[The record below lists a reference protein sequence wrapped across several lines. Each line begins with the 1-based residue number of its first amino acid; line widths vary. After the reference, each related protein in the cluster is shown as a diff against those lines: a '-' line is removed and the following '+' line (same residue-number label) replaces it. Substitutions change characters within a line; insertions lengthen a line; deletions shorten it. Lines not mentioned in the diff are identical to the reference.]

1 MKTKVANHVRL
12 ALCVLAIIVSGCRSG
27 SVISDSPT
35 AVSASLQSRLAQQ
48 PITSRAKNVILFIG
62 DGMGISTITAGRI
75 YDGQQRGL
83 SGEEHQLS
91 FESFPHSGLVKVY
104 NTNQQV
110 PDSAGTATAI
120 FSGTKTRAGV
130 IGIGP
135 IPERGDC
142 AGVAQ
147 HSLESLLDMAEI
159 RGLATGIV
167 TTTRLT
173 HATPAAL
180 YAHTP
185 DRDWES
191 DEDFPPGD
199 SNSGCVDIARQLV
212 EYDRGDG
219 PDVVLGGGWKTLVG
233 PDHGGERIDRRH
245 LPNEWRERAPGRTVA
260 RTSRELESAP
270 ETGQLLGIFS
280 RSHLEYMALRDERHA
295 DQPTLT
301 QMTLAALDR
310 LKKAGAGYLLMV
322 EGGRIDHGHHDGYAG
337 RALAEMAEFNRA
349 IAATMDRINT
359 DETLVMVTADHSHG
373 FTMAGYATRG
383 NPILGYVRGND
394 DRGNPQ
400 PEPAIA
406 QDGHPYTT
414 LGYAHGEGAIRG
426 NRGRPETGVLAM
438 QQATVR
444 TEFTDHKGVKYVS
457 ETHSGEDVA
466 VFAQGPWA
474 HLATGV
480 LEQDL
485 LFDIVTYA
493 LGW

>member
-1 MKTKVANHVRL
+1 MKTHTRSWIWIALVTPVLFGCGSQLVR
-12 ALCVLAIIVSGCRSG
+12 SEE
-27 SVISDSPT
+27 
-35 AVSASLQSRLAQQ
+35 SASVPAALESRIALK
-48 PITSRAKNVILFIG
+48 PNTSRAKNVIVFIG

-75 YDGQQRGL
+75 FDGQRQGM
-83 SGEEHQLS
+83 SGEEHALA
-91 FESFPHSGLVKVY
+91 FESFPYTGLVKVY

-120 FSGTKTRAGV
+120 FTGAKTRAGV

-142 AGVAQ
+142 DGVAQ
-147 HSLESLLDMAEI
+147 HSLESLLDMAET
-159 RGLATGIV
+159 RGMATGIV

-180 YAHTP
+180 YAHIP

-199 SNSGCVDIARQLV
+199 STSGCVDVARQLV

-219 PDVVLGGGWKTLVG
+219 PDVVLGGGWKAFVG

-260 RTSRELESAP
+260 RTLRELESAP

-280 RSHLEYMALRDERHA
+280 RSHLEYMVLRDERHA

-301 QMTLAALDR
+301 QMTLTALDR
-310 LKKAGAGYLLMV
+310 LNQSDAGYLLMV

-349 IAATMDRINT
+349 IAATMDRIDT

-383 NPILGYVRGND
+383 NPILGYVHGND

-400 PEPAIA
+400 FEPAIA

-414 LGYAHGEGAIRG
+414 LGYAHGEGAIYG
-426 NRGRPETGVLAM
+426 SRGRPETGVLAM
-438 QQATVR
+438 QQAIVP
-444 TEFTDHKGVKYVS
+444 TEFTDHKGVKYLS
-457 ETHSGEDVA
+457 ETHGGEDVA

-474 HLATGV
+474 HLASGV
-480 LEQDL
+480 LEQNL